1 MKEKSVKRKVTTAC
15 ARSLE
20 HHYGV
25 NGILKHMQNLWNKAD
40 ANQCKTD
47 LELRVYTSR
56 LLGQNTNLVLHGGGN
71 TSVKMLEQDLFGNE
85 LELLYVKGSGWDL
98 GTIQAAGF
106 APVRMDELLKLAKL
120 EKLSDTQMARAL
132 RVATV
137 DPSAPAPSVEAILHA
152 ILPFKFVDHTHTDA
166 LVTVMNTPSGL
177 ARVEEIYSDEVV
189 VIPYVMPGF
198 DLAKRCAK
206 DFPKLVTAKTR
217 GMVLMN
223 HGLFTFSDSAQE
235 SYENMIELVT
245 RAEKYLERKKSW
257 KIRASKP
264 MKVAPSIRLELATLR
279 NELSSLIGH
288 PVILRSNQ
296 EADCLAF
303 AQRADVTKIA
313 TRGPATPDHVIRT
326 KRIPLIGRDL
336 KKYSSAYQKDF
347 EKFAKKSGRDL
358 TMLDPVPRIILDP
371 KLGLISVG
379 KSSSDAAIGEDIYR
393 HTIEI
398 ISRAEQ
404 LESWQA
410 LPINSI
416 FEMEYWDLEQAKLK
430 KSGSSPA
437 FTGEITLVTGA
448 ASGIGK
454 ACVEAMFRRGASV
467 IGLDLNPSIT
477 TTFSRPDYLG
487 IVCDITDENTLRS
500 ALEAGVRRFG
510 GLDMIV
516 LNAGIFPSSQMI
528 ENLDLETWQKVMR
541 VNLDANLSLMRE
553 AHPLLKLAPNGGRV
567 AVIASKNVPAPGP
580 GAAAYSAS
588 KAALTQLSRVA
599 ALEWGTDNIRVNML
613 HPNAV
618 FDTGIWTPEILEKR
632 AKSYGLSVEA
642 YKTNNV
648 LRVEVSSRDVAE
660 LAAELC
666 GVVFA
671 KTTGAQIAIDG
682 GNDRVI

>member
-1 MKEKSVKRKVTTAC
+1 
-15 ARSLE
+15 
-20 HHYGV
+20 
-25 NGILKHMQNLWNKAD
+25 MQSLWNDAD

-71 TSVKMLEQDLFGNE
+71 TSVKILERDLFGDE
-85 LELLYVKGSGWDL
+85 PELLYVKGSGWDL
-98 GTIQAAGF
+98 STIRAAGF
-106 APVRMDELLKLAKL
+106 SPVRMDELLKLAKL

-137 DPSAPAPSVEAILHA
+137 DPNAPAPSVEAILHA

-177 ARVEEIYSDEVV
+177 ARVEEIYGDEVV

-235 SYENMIELVT
+235 SYENMIELVN
-245 RAEKYLERKKSW
+245 RAEKYLEKKRAW

-264 MKVAPSIRLELATLR
+264 VKMAQSIRLELAQLR
-279 NELSSLIGH
+279 NEISSLVGQ

-303 AQRADVTKIA
+303 TQREDLAKIA

-326 KRIPLIGRDL
+326 KRIPMIGRDL

-347 EKFAKKSGRDL
+347 ERFAKKSGRDL
-358 TMLDPVPRIILDP
+358 TMLDPAPRIILDP
-371 KLGLISVG
+371 KLGLIGVG
-379 KSSSDAAIGEDIYR
+379 KSSSDAAMGEDIYR

-398 ISRAEQ
+398 ISRAEK

-410 LPINSI
+410 LPAPAI

-437 FTGEITLVTGA
+437 FMGEVALVTGA

-454 ACVEAMFRRGASV
+454 ACVEAMLRRGASV

-487 IVCDITDENTLRS
+487 IVCDITDESALIS

-528 ENLDLETWQKVMR
+528 KNLDLETWQKVMR

-599 ALEWGTDNIRVNML
+599 ALEWGADNIRVNML

-618 FDTGIWTPEILEKR
+618 FDTGIWTLEILEKR
-632 AKSYGLSVEA
+632 AKSYGLSIEA

-648 LRVEVSSRDVAE
+648 LRTEVSSRDVAE

-666 GVVFA
+666 GPVFA

>member
-1 MKEKSVKRKVTTAC
+1 
-15 ARSLE
+15 
-20 HHYGV
+20 
-25 NGILKHMQNLWNKAD
+25 MQNLWNASD
-40 ANQCKTD
+40 AKQCKTD

-71 TSVKMLEQDLFGNE
+71 TSVKMLEKDLFGDDF
-85 LELLYVKGSGWDL
+85 ELLYVKGSGWDL
-98 GTIQAAGF
+98 GTIQVAGF
-106 APVRMDELLKLAKL
+106 APVRMNELLKLAKL

-177 ARVEEIYSDEVV
+177 ARVREIYGDEVV
-189 VIPYVMPGF
+189 VLPYVMPGF
-198 DLAKRCAK
+198 DLAKRCVK

-235 SYENMIELVT
+235 SYEKMIELVT
-245 RAEKYLERKKSW
+245 RGEKYLEKKRAW
-257 KIRASKP
+257 KIPASKP
-264 MKVAPSIRLELATLR
+264 VAVAASIRLELAKLR
-279 NELSSLIGH
+279 NEISSLIGQ

-296 EADCLAF
+296 ESDCLAF
-303 AQRADVTKIA
+303 AQREDISKIA

-326 KRIPLIGRDL
+326 KRIPMIGCDL
-336 KKYSSAYQKDF
+336 KKYSSAYRKDF
-347 EKFAKKSGRDL
+347 ERFAKKSGRDL
-358 TMLDPVPRIILDP
+358 TMLDPAPRIILDP

-379 KSSSDAAIGEDIYR
+379 KSSSDAGMSEDIYR
-393 HTIEI
+393 HTIQI

-404 LESWQA
+404 LESWRA
-410 LPINSI
+410 LPATAI
-416 FEMEYWDLEQAKLK
+416 FEMEYWDLEQAKLRN
-430 KSGSSPA
+430 SGSSPE
-437 FTGEITLVTGA
+437 FLGEIALVTGA

-454 ACVEAMFRRGASV
+454 ACVEAMMKRGASV
-467 IGLDLNPSIT
+467 IGLDLNPSIMR
-477 TTFSRPDYLG
+477 TFSRPDYLG
-487 IVCDITDENTLRS
+487 IVCDITDENALRA

-516 LNAGIFPSSQMI
+516 LNAGIFPSSRLIQD
-528 ENLDLETWQKVMR
+528 LDLQTWQKVMR

-553 AHPLLKLAPNGGRV
+553 THPLLKLAPNGGRV

-599 ALEWGTDNIRVNML
+599 ALEWGADKIRVNVL

-618 FDTGIWTPEILEKR
+618 FDTGIWTAEVLEKR

-642 YKTNNV
+642 YKTNNI
-648 LRVEVSSRDVAE
+648 LRTEVSSHDVAE

-666 GVVFA
+666 GPVFA

>member
-1 MKEKSVKRKVTTAC
+1 
-15 ARSLE
+15 
-20 HHYGV
+20 
-25 NGILKHMQNLWNKAD
+25 MQSLWNDAD

-71 TSVKMLEQDLFGNE
+71 TSVKILERDLFGDE
-85 LELLYVKGSGWDL
+85 PELLYVKGSGWDL
-98 GTIQAAGF
+98 STIQAAGF
-106 APVRMDELLKLAKL
+106 SPVRMDELLKLAKL

-137 DPSAPAPSVEAILHA
+137 DPNAPAPSVEAILHA

-177 ARVEEIYSDEVV
+177 ARVEEIYGDEVV

-235 SYENMIELVT
+235 SYENMIELVN
-245 RAEKYLERKKSW
+245 RAEKYLEKKRAW

-264 MKVAPSIRLELATLR
+264 VKMAQSIRLELAQLR
-279 NELSSLIGH
+279 NEISSLIGQ

-303 AQRADVTKIA
+303 TQREDLAKIA

-326 KRIPLIGRDL
+326 KRIPMIGRDL

-347 EKFAKKSGRDL
+347 ERFAKKSGRDL
-358 TMLDPVPRIILDP
+358 TMLDPAPRIILDP
-371 KLGLISVG
+371 KLGLIGVG
-379 KSSSDAAIGEDIYR
+379 KSSSDAAMGEDIYR

-398 ISRAEQ
+398 ISRAEK

-410 LPINSI
+410 LPAPAI

-437 FTGEITLVTGA
+437 FMGEVALVTGA

-454 ACVEAMFRRGASV
+454 ACVEAMLRRGASV
-467 IGLDLNPSIT
+467 IGLDLNSSIT

-487 IVCDITDENTLRS
+487 IVCDITDESALIS

-528 ENLDLETWQKVMR
+528 KNLDLETWQKVMR

-599 ALEWGTDNIRVNML
+599 ALEWGADNIRVNML

-618 FDTGIWTPEILEKR
+618 FDTGIWTLEILEKR
-632 AKSYGLSVEA
+632 AKSYGLSIEA

-648 LRVEVSSRDVAE
+648 LRTEVSSRDVAE

-666 GVVFA
+666 GPVFA

>member
-1 MKEKSVKRKVTTAC
+1 
-15 ARSLE
+15 
-20 HHYGV
+20 
-25 NGILKHMQNLWNKAD
+25 MQSLWNDTD
-40 ANQCKTD
+40 AQQCKSD

-56 LLGQNTNLVLHGGGN
+56 LLGQNPNLVLHGGGN
-71 TSVKMLEQDLFGNE
+71 TSVKILEQDLFGDD
-85 LELLYVKGSGWDL
+85 LKLLYVKGSGWDL
-98 GTIQAAGF
+98 GTIRAAGF
-106 APVRMDELLKLAKL
+106 SPVRMDELLKLATL
-120 EKLSDTQMARAL
+120 EKLSDTQMARAF

-137 DPSAPAPSVEAILHA
+137 DPNAPAPSVEAILHA
-152 ILPFKFVDHTHTDA
+152 LLPFKFVDHTHTDA

-177 ARVEEIYSDEVV
+177 ARVQEIYGDQVV
-189 VIPYVMPGF
+189 VVPYVMPGF
-198 DLAKRCAK
+198 DLAKRCAD
-206 DFPKLVTAKTR
+206 DFPKLFTPKTR

-245 RAEKYLERKKSW
+245 RSEKYLEKKRAW

-264 MKVAPSIRLELATLR
+264 MKVAPSIRLELAQLR
-279 NELSSLIGH
+279 NEISSLIGV

-296 EADCLAF
+296 ESDCLVF
-303 AQRADVTKIA
+303 AQREDLSKIA

-326 KRIPLIGRDL
+326 KRIPMIGRNL
-336 KKYSSAYQKDF
+336 KKYASMYQKDF
-347 EKFAKKSGRDL
+347 EKFAKKSGRNL
-358 TMLDPVPRIILDP
+358 TMLDPAPRIILDP
-371 KLGLISVG
+371 KLGLVSVG
-379 KSSSDAAIGEDIYR
+379 KSSSDAAICEDIYR

-398 ISRAEQ
+398 ISRAEH

-410 LPINSI
+410 LPAKAI

-430 KSGSSPA
+430 KSGSSQA
-437 FTGEITLVTGA
+437 FAGEVALVTGA

-454 ACVEAMFRRGASV
+454 ACIEAMFRRGASV

-477 TTFSRPDYLG
+477 TIFSRPDYLG
-487 IVCDITDENTLRS
+487 ITCDITDEDGIQS

-528 ENLDLETWQKVMR
+528 ENLDLTTWQKVMR

-599 ALEWGTDNIRVNML
+599 ALEWGADNIRVNML

-618 FDTGIWTPEILEKR
+618 FDTGIWTPEVLEKR
-632 AKSYGLSVEA
+632 AKSYGLSVAA

-666 GVVFA
+666 GTIFA

>member
-1 MKEKSVKRKVTTAC
+1 
-15 ARSLE
+15 
-20 HHYGV
+20 
-25 NGILKHMQNLWNKAD
+25 MQSLWNDAD

-71 TSVKMLEQDLFGNE
+71 TSVKILERDLFGDE
-85 LELLYVKGSGWDL
+85 PELLYVKGSGWDL
-98 GTIQAAGF
+98 STIQAAGF
-106 APVRMDELLKLAKL
+106 SPVRMDELLKLAKL

-137 DPSAPAPSVEAILHA
+137 DPNAPAPSVEAILHA

-177 ARVEEIYSDEVV
+177 ARVEEIYGDEVV

-235 SYENMIELVT
+235 SYENMIELVN
-245 RAEKYLERKKSW
+245 RAEKYLEKKRAW

-264 MKVAPSIRLELATLR
+264 VKMAPSIRLELAQLR
-279 NELSSLIGH
+279 NEISSLVGQ

-303 AQRADVTKIA
+303 TQREDLAKIA
-313 TRGPATPDHVIRT
+313 TLGPATPDHVIRT
-326 KRIPLIGRDL
+326 KRIPMIGRDL

-347 EKFAKKSGRDL
+347 ERFAKKSGRDL
-358 TMLDPVPRIILDP
+358 TMLDPAPRIILDP
-371 KLGLISVG
+371 KLGLIGVG
-379 KSSSDAAIGEDIYR
+379 KSSSDAAMGEDIYR

-398 ISRAEQ
+398 ISRAEK

-410 LPINSI
+410 LPAPAI
-416 FEMEYWDLEQAKLK
+416 FEMEYWNLEQAKLK

-437 FTGEITLVTGA
+437 FMGEVALVTGA

-454 ACVEAMFRRGASV
+454 ACVEAMLRRGASV
-467 IGLDLNPSIT
+467 IGLDLNLSIT
-477 TTFSRPDYLG
+477 TTFSSPDYLG
-487 IVCDITDENTLRS
+487 IVCDITDESALIS

-528 ENLDLETWQKVMR
+528 KNLDLETWQKVMR

-599 ALEWGTDNIRVNML
+599 ALEWGADNIRVNML

-618 FDTGIWTPEILEKR
+618 FDTGIWTLEILEKR
-632 AKSYGLSVEA
+632 AKSYGLSIEA

-648 LRVEVSSRDVAE
+648 LRTEVSSRDVAE

-666 GVVFA
+666 GPVFA

>member
-1 MKEKSVKRKVTTAC
+1 
-15 ARSLE
+15 
-20 HHYGV
+20 
-25 NGILKHMQNLWNKAD
+25 MQSLWNDAD

-71 TSVKMLEQDLFGNE
+71 TSVKILERDLFGDE
-85 LELLYVKGSGWDL
+85 PELLYVKGSGWDL
-98 GTIQAAGF
+98 STIQAAGF
-106 APVRMDELLKLAKL
+106 SPVRMDELLKLAKL

-137 DPSAPAPSVEAILHA
+137 DPNAPAPSVEAILHA

-177 ARVEEIYSDEVV
+177 ARVEEIYGDEVV

-235 SYENMIELVT
+235 SYENMIELVN
-245 RAEKYLERKKSW
+245 RAEKYLEKKRAW

-264 MKVAPSIRLELATLR
+264 VKMAQSIRLELAQLR
-279 NELSSLIGH
+279 NEISSLVGQ

-303 AQRADVTKIA
+303 TQREDLAKIA

-326 KRIPLIGRDL
+326 KRIPMIGRDL

-347 EKFAKKSGRDL
+347 ERFAKKSGRDL
-358 TMLDPVPRIILDP
+358 TMLDPAPRIILDP
-371 KLGLISVG
+371 KLGLIGVG
-379 KSSSDAAIGEDIYR
+379 KSSSDAAMGEDIYR

-398 ISRAEQ
+398 ISRAEK

-410 LPINSI
+410 LPAPAI

-437 FTGEITLVTGA
+437 FMGEVALVTGA

-454 ACVEAMFRRGASV
+454 ACVEAMLRRGASV
-467 IGLDLNPSIT
+467 IGLDLNSSIT

-487 IVCDITDENTLRS
+487 IVCDITDESALIS

-528 ENLDLETWQKVMR
+528 KNLDLETWQKVMR

-599 ALEWGTDNIRVNML
+599 ALEWGADNIRVNML

-618 FDTGIWTPEILEKR
+618 FDTGIWTLEILEKR
-632 AKSYGLSVEA
+632 AKSYGLSIEA

-648 LRVEVSSRDVAE
+648 LRTEVSSRDVAE

-666 GVVFA
+666 GPVFA

>member
-1 MKEKSVKRKVTTAC
+1 
-15 ARSLE
+15 
-20 HHYGV
+20 
-25 NGILKHMQNLWNKAD
+25 MQSLWNDAD
-40 ANQCKTD
+40 AKQCETD

-56 LLGQNTNLVLHGGGN
+56 LLGQNPNLVLHGGGN
-71 TSVKMLEQDLFGNE
+71 TSVKILEQDLFGDN

-98 GTIQAAGF
+98 ATIQTAGF

-132 RVATV
+132 RVTTV
-137 DPSAPAPSVEAILHA
+137 DPGAPAPSVEAILHA

-177 ARVEEIYSDEVV
+177 ARVREIYGDEVV

-198 DLAKRCAK
+198 DLAKRCAR

-223 HGLFTFSDSAQE
+223 HGLFTFSDSAKE
-235 SYENMIELVT
+235 SYENMIKLVT
-245 RAEKYLERKKSW
+245 RAEKHLEQKKAW
-257 KIRASKP
+257 KLRALKP
-264 MKVAPSIRLELATLR
+264 AKVAASIRLELAQLR
-279 NELSSLIGH
+279 SEISSLIGQ

-303 AQRADVTKIA
+303 AQRENVSKIA

-326 KRIPLIGRDL
+326 KRIPMIGRDL
-336 KKYSSAYQKDF
+336 KRYSSAYQKDF

-358 TMLDPVPRIILDP
+358 TMLDPAPRIILDP

-398 ISRAEQ
+398 ISQAEQ

-410 LPINSI
+410 LPVNAI

-430 KSGSSPA
+430 KSGSRLVFS
-437 FTGEITLVTGA
+437 GEVALVTGA

-454 ACVEAMFRRGASV
+454 ACVEAMLKRGASV
-467 IGLDLNPSIT
+467 IGLDLNPSIES
-477 TTFSRPDYLG
+477 TFSRPDYLG
-487 IVCDITDENTLRS
+487 ITCDITDENALQS

-516 LNAGIFPSSQMI
+516 LNAGIFPSSKMI
-528 ENLDLETWQKVMR
+528 ESLDLETWQKVMR

-599 ALEWGTDNIRVNML
+599 ALEWGADNIRVNML

-618 FDTGIWTPEILEKR
+618 FDTGIWTQEVLEKR
-632 AKSYGLSVEA
+632 AKSYGLSVQG

-666 GVVFA
+666 GSVFA

>member
-1 MKEKSVKRKVTTAC
+1 
-15 ARSLE
+15 
-20 HHYGV
+20 
-25 NGILKHMQNLWNKAD
+25 MQSLWNDAD

-71 TSVKMLEQDLFGNE
+71 TSVKILERDLFGDE
-85 LELLYVKGSGWDL
+85 PELLYVKGSGWDL
-98 GTIQAAGF
+98 STIQAAGF
-106 APVRMDELLKLAKL
+106 SPVRMDELLKLAKL

-137 DPSAPAPSVEAILHA
+137 DPNAPAPSVEAILHA

-177 ARVEEIYSDEVV
+177 ARVEEIYGDEVV

-235 SYENMIELVT
+235 SYENMIELVN
-245 RAEKYLERKKSW
+245 RAEKYLEKKRAW

-264 MKVAPSIRLELATLR
+264 VKMAQSIRLELAQLR
-279 NELSSLIGH
+279 NEISSLVGQ

-303 AQRADVTKIA
+303 TQREDLAKIA

-326 KRIPLIGRDL
+326 KRIPMIGRDL

-347 EKFAKKSGRDL
+347 ERFAKKSGRDL
-358 TMLDPVPRIILDP
+358 TMLDPAPRIILDP

-379 KSSSDAAIGEDIYR
+379 KSSSDAAMGEDIYR

-398 ISRAEQ
+398 ISRAEK

-410 LPINSI
+410 LPAPAI

-437 FTGEITLVTGA
+437 FMGEVALVTGA

-454 ACVEAMFRRGASV
+454 ACVEAMLRRGASV
-467 IGLDLNPSIT
+467 IGLDLNSSIT

-487 IVCDITDENTLRS
+487 IVCDITDESALIS

-528 ENLDLETWQKVMR
+528 KNLDLETWQKVMR

-599 ALEWGTDNIRVNML
+599 ALEWGADNIRVNML

-618 FDTGIWTPEILEKR
+618 FDTGIWTLEILEKR
-632 AKSYGLSVEA
+632 AKSYGLSIEA

-648 LRVEVSSRDVAE
+648 LRTEVSSRDVAE

-666 GVVFA
+666 GPVFA

>member
-1 MKEKSVKRKVTTAC
+1 VESHGKNQERF
-15 ARSLE
+15 LE
-20 HHYGV
+20 HHFGV
-25 NGILKHMQNLWNKAD
+25 NGILKHMQNLWNDAD

-71 TSVKMLEQDLFGNE
+71 TSVKILEQDLFGDG

-137 DPSAPAPSVEAILHA
+137 DPGAPAPSVEAILHA

-177 ARVEEIYSDEVV
+177 ARVQEIYGDEVV

-245 RAEKYLERKKSW
+245 RAERYLEKKRAW
-257 KIRASKP
+257 KIPAVKP
-264 MKVAPSIRLELATLR
+264 VKVAPSIRLELSTLR
-279 NELSSLIGH
+279 HEISSLIGQ
-288 PVILRSNQ
+288 PMILRSNQ

-303 AQRADVTKIA
+303 AQREDLVKIA

-326 KRIPLIGRDL
+326 KRTPMIGRDL

-347 EKFAKKSGRDL
+347 EKFAKKSGRGL
-358 TMLDPVPRIILDP
+358 TMLDPAPRIILDP

-430 KSGSSPA
+430 KSGSSLA
-437 FTGEITLVTGA
+437 FTGEIALVTGA

-454 ACVEAMFRRGASV
+454 ACVEAMLRRGASV
-467 IGLDLNPSIT
+467 IGLDLNPNIT

-487 IVCDITDENTLRS
+487 IVCDITDENALIS

-516 LNAGIFPSSQMI
+516 LNAGIFPSSRMI

-599 ALEWGTDNIRVNML
+599 ALEWGADNIRVNML

-618 FDTGIWTPEILEKR
+618 FDTGIWTPEVLEKR

-666 GVVFA
+666 GAVFA

>member
-1 MKEKSVKRKVTTAC
+1 LKR
-15 ARSLE
+15 
-20 HHYGV
+20 Y
-25 NGILKHMQNLWNKAD
+25 
-40 ANQCKTD
+40 
-47 LELRVYTSR
+47 SR
-56 LLGQNTNLVLHGGGN
+56 
-71 TSVKMLEQDLFGNE
+71 
-85 LELLYVKGSGWDL
+85 
-98 GTIQAAGF
+98 I
-106 APVRMDELLKLAKL
+106 
-120 EKLSDTQMARAL
+120 
-132 RVATV
+132 
-137 DPSAPAPSVEAILHA
+137 
-152 ILPFKFVDHTHTDA
+152 
-166 LVTVMNTPSGL
+166 
-177 ARVEEIYSDEVV
+177 
-189 VIPYVMPGF
+189 
-198 DLAKRCAK
+198 
-206 DFPKLVTAKTR
+206 
-217 GMVLMN
+217 
-223 HGLFTFSDSAQE
+223 
-235 SYENMIELVT
+235 
-245 RAEKYLERKKSW
+245 
-257 KIRASKP
+257 
-264 MKVAPSIRLELATLR
+264 
-279 NELSSLIGH
+279 
-288 PVILRSNQ
+288 
-296 EADCLAF
+296 
-303 AQRADVTKIA
+303 
-313 TRGPATPDHVIRT
+313 
-326 KRIPLIGRDL
+326 
-336 KKYSSAYQKDF
+336 YQKDF

-358 TMLDPVPRIILDP
+358 TMLDPAPRIILDP

-393 HTIEI
+393 HTIKI

-437 FTGEITLVTGA
+437 FSGEIALVTGA

-467 IGLDLNPSIT
+467 IGLDLNPSIMT
-477 TTFSRPDYLG
+477 MFSRPDYLG
-487 IVCDITDENTLRS
+487 IVCNITDENALIS

-528 ENLDLETWQKVMR
+528 EHLDLETWQKVMR

-599 ALEWGTDNIRVNML
+599 ALEWGADNIRVNML

-618 FDTGIWTPEILEKR
+618 FDTGIWTPEVLEKR

-648 LRVEVSSRDVAE
+648 LRTEVSSRDVAE

-666 GVVFA
+666 GTVFA

>member
-1 MKEKSVKRKVTTAC
+1 
-15 ARSLE
+15 
-20 HHYGV
+20 
-25 NGILKHMQNLWNKAD
+25 MQSLWNN
-40 ANQCKTD
+40 ANAQQCKTD

-71 TSVKMLEQDLFGNE
+71 TSVKMLEQDLFGDD

-106 APVRMDELLKLAKL
+106 SPVRMAELLKLAKL

-137 DPSAPAPSVEAILHA
+137 DPGAPAPSVEAILHA

-166 LVTVMNTPSGL
+166 LLTVMNTPSGL
-177 ARVEEIYSDEVV
+177 ARVQEIYGDEVV

-198 DLAKRCAK
+198 DLAKRCAR
-206 DFPKLVTAKTR
+206 DFPKLVTSKTR

-245 RAEKYLERKKSW
+245 RAEKYLEKKRAW
-257 KIRASKP
+257 KIRAAKP
-264 MKVAPSIRLELATLR
+264 VKVAPSIRLELAQLR
-279 NELSSLIGH
+279 SEISSLIGQ

-296 EADCLAF
+296 ETDCLAF
-303 AQRADVTKIA
+303 AQREDVAKIA
-313 TRGPATPDHVIRT
+313 IRGPATPDHVIRT
-326 KRIPLIGRDL
+326 KRIPMIGRDL
-336 KKYSSAYQKDF
+336 KQYSSAYQKDF

-358 TMLDPVPRIILDP
+358 TMLDPAPRIILDP

-379 KSSSDAAIGEDIYR
+379 SSSSDAAIGEDIYR
-393 HTIEI
+393 HTMEI

-410 LPINSI
+410 LPTHAI

-437 FTGEITLVTGA
+437 FSGEVALVTGA

-454 ACVEAMFRRGASV
+454 ASVESMLKRGASV
-467 IGLDLNPSIT
+467 IGLDLNPSIES
-477 TTFSRPDYLG
+477 TFSRPDYLG
-487 IVCDITDENTLRS
+487 IVCDITDENALRS

-599 ALEWGTDNIRVNML
+599 ALEWGADNIRVNML

-666 GVVFA
+666 GSVFA

>member
-1 MKEKSVKRKVTTAC
+1 
-15 ARSLE
+15 
-20 HHYGV
+20 
-25 NGILKHMQNLWNKAD
+25 MQNLWNDAD
-40 ANQCKTD
+40 ANHCKTD

-56 LLGQNTNLVLHGGGN
+56 LLGQDSNLVLHGGGN
-71 TSVKMLEQDLFGNE
+71 TSVKILEQDLFGE
-85 LELLYVKGSGWDL
+85 DLELLYVKGSGWDL

-106 APVRMDELLKLAKL
+106 APVRMDELLKLARL

-137 DPSAPAPSVEAILHA
+137 DPNAPAPSVEAILHA

-177 ARVEEIYSDEVV
+177 TRVQEIYGDEVV

-245 RAEKYLERKKSW
+245 RSEKYLEKKRVW
-257 KIRASKP
+257 KIRATKP
-264 MKVAPSIRLELATLR
+264 VKVAATIRLELAALR
-279 NELSSLIGH
+279 NEISSLIGQ

-303 AQRADVTKIA
+303 AQREDVSKIA

-326 KRIPLIGRDL
+326 KRIPMIGRDL
-336 KKYSSAYQKDF
+336 KKYSSTYQKDF
-347 EKFAKKSGRDL
+347 KKFAKKSGRNL
-358 TMLDPVPRIILDP
+358 TMLDSAPRIILDP

-410 LPINSI
+410 LPINAI
-416 FEMEYWDLEQAKLK
+416 LEMEYWDLEQAKLK

-437 FTGEITLVTGA
+437 FAGEIALVSGA

-467 IGLDLNPSIT
+467 IGLDLNPNIT
-477 TTFSRPDYLG
+477 ERFSRPDYLG
-487 IVCDITDENTLRS
+487 IVCDITDENALIS

-567 AVIASKNVPAPGP
+567 TVIASKNVPAPGP

-599 ALEWGTDNIRVNML
+599 ALEWGADNIRVNML

-618 FDTGIWTPEILEKR
+618 FDTGIWTPEVLEKR

-666 GVVFA
+666 GPVFA

>member
-1 MKEKSVKRKVTTAC
+1 MQ
-15 ARSLE
+15 SLWDSSDA
-20 HHYGV
+20 
-25 NGILKHMQNLWNKAD
+25 KH
-40 ANQCKTD
+40 CKTD

-56 LLGQNTNLVLHGGGN
+56 LLGQDTNLVLHGGGN
-71 TSVKMLEQDLFGNE
+71 TSVKILEQDLFGDD

-177 ARVEEIYSDEVV
+177 ARVQEIYGDEVV

-206 DFPKLVTAKTR
+206 DFPKLVTSKTR

-245 RAEKYLERKKSW
+245 RAEKYLEKKKAW
-257 KIRASKP
+257 KIPSSKP
-264 MKVAPSIRLELATLR
+264 VKVAATIRLELAQLR
-279 NELSSLIGH
+279 SKISSLIGY

-296 EADCLAF
+296 ETDCLAF
-303 AQRADVTKIA
+303 AQREDVAKIA

-326 KRIPLIGRDL
+326 KRIPMIGCDL

-358 TMLDPVPRIILDP
+358 TILDSAPRIILDR

-379 KSSSDAAIGEDIYR
+379 KSSSDAAVSEDIYR

-410 LPINSI
+410 LPVNAI

-437 FTGEITLVTGA
+437 FAGEVSLVTGA

-454 ACVEAMFRRGASV
+454 ACVEAMLRRGASV
-467 IGLDLNPSIT
+467 IGLDLNPSIES
-477 TTFSRPDYLG
+477 TFSRPDYLG
-487 IVCDITDENTLRS
+487 IVCDITDENALQS

-516 LNAGIFPSSQMI
+516 LNAGIFPSSRMI
-528 ENLDLETWQKVMR
+528 EHLDLETWQKVMR

-599 ALEWGTDNIRVNML
+599 ALEWGADNIRVNML

-618 FDTGIWTPEILEKR
+618 FDTGIWTPEVLEKR

-660 LAAELC
+660 LTAELC
-666 GVVFA
+666 GPVFA

>member
-1 MKEKSVKRKVTTAC
+1 
-15 ARSLE
+15 
-20 HHYGV
+20 
-25 NGILKHMQNLWNKAD
+25 MQSLWNDAD
-40 ANQCKTD
+40 AKQCKTD

-56 LLGQNTNLVLHGGGN
+56 LLGQNSNLVLHGGGN
-71 TSVKMLEQDLFGNE
+71 TSVKILEQDLFGDD

-106 APVRMDELLKLAKL
+106 APVRMDELLKLVKL

-137 DPSAPAPSVEAILHA
+137 DPGAPAPSVEAILHA

-177 ARVEEIYSDEVV
+177 ARVREIYGDEVV

-245 RAEKYLERKKSW
+245 RSEKYLEKKRAW

-264 MKVAPSIRLELATLR
+264 VKVVASIRLELARLR
-279 NELSSLIGH
+279 HEISGLIGQS
-288 PVILRSNQ
+288 VILRSTH

-303 AQRADVTKIA
+303 TQREDIAEIA
-313 TRGPATPDHVIRT
+313 TRGPATPDHVIRS
-326 KRIPLIGRDL
+326 KRIPMIGRDL

-347 EKFAKKSGRDL
+347 EKFARKSGRDL
-358 TMLDPVPRIILDP
+358 TMLDPAPRIILDP

-379 KSSSDAAIGEDIYR
+379 KSSVDAAICEDIYR

-410 LPINSI
+410 LPAKAI
-416 FEMEYWDLEQAKLK
+416 FEMEYWDLEQAKLI
-430 KSGSSPA
+430 KSGSSLA
-437 FTGEITLVTGA
+437 FAGEIALVTGA

-477 TTFSRPDYLG
+477 TIFSRPDYLG
-487 IVCDITDENTLRS
+487 ITCDITDENALRS

-516 LNAGIFPSSQMI
+516 LNAGIFPASRMI

-553 AHPLLKLAPNGGRV
+553 AHPLLRLAPNGGRV

-599 ALEWGTDNIRVNML
+599 ALEWGADNIRVNML

-618 FDTGIWTPEILEKR
+618 FDTGIWTAEVLEKR

-666 GVVFA
+666 GPVFA

>member
-1 MKEKSVKRKVTTAC
+1 MLGLVQCT
-15 ARSLE
+15 
-20 HHYGV
+20 HHGDAV
-25 NGILKHMQNLWNKAD
+25 NGILKHMQSLWNDAD
-40 ANQCKTD
+40 AIQCKTD
-47 LELRVYTSR
+47 LELRVYTSK

-71 TSVKMLEQDLFGNE
+71 TSVKILEQDLFGDD

-98 GTIQAAGF
+98 STIQAAGF
-106 APVRMDELLKLAKL
+106 SPVRMDELLKLAKL

-137 DPSAPAPSVEAILHA
+137 DPIAPSPSVEAILHA

-177 ARVEEIYSDEVV
+177 ARVQEIYGDEVV

-198 DLAKRCAK
+198 DLAKRCAR

-245 RAEKYLERKKSW
+245 RAEKYLERNKAW
-257 KIRASKP
+257 KVRASKSV
-264 MKVAPSIRLELATLR
+264 KVAPSIRLELAQLR
-279 NELSSLIGH
+279 NEISSLTGQ
-288 PVILRSNQ
+288 PMILRSNQ

-303 AQRADVTKIA
+303 VQREDLAKIA

-326 KRIPLIGRDL
+326 KRIPMIGRDL
-336 KKYSSAYQKDF
+336 RKYSSTYQKDF
-347 EKFAKKSGRDL
+347 EKFAKSGRDL
-358 TMLDPVPRIILDP
+358 TMLDPAPRIILDP
-371 KLGLISVG
+371 KLGLVSVG

-410 LPINSI
+410 LPANAI
-416 FEMEYWDLEQAKLK
+416 FAMEYWDLEQAKLK
-430 KSGSSPA
+430 KPGSSPA
-437 FTGEITLVTGA
+437 FVGEIALVTGA

-454 ACVEAMFRRGASV
+454 ACVEAMLRRGASV
-467 IGLDLNPSIT
+467 IGLDLNSSIT
-477 TTFSRPDYLG
+477 TIFSRPDYLG
-487 IVCDITDENTLRS
+487 IVCDITDENALRS

-516 LNAGIFPSSQMI
+516 LNAGIFPSSRMI

-599 ALEWGTDNIRVNML
+599 ALEWGADNIRVNVL

-618 FDTGIWTPEILEKR
+618 FDTGIWTPEVLEKR
-632 AKSYGLSVEA
+632 AKSYGLSIEA

-666 GVVFA
+666 GTVFA

>member
-1 MKEKSVKRKVTTAC
+1 
-15 ARSLE
+15 
-20 HHYGV
+20 
-25 NGILKHMQNLWNKAD
+25 MQSLWNDAD
-40 ANQCKTD
+40 AKQCKTD

-71 TSVKMLEQDLFGNE
+71 TSVKMLEQDLFGDD

-106 APVRMDELLKLAKL
+106 APVRLHELLKLAKL

-132 RVATV
+132 KVATV

-177 ARVEEIYSDEVV
+177 ARVQEIYGDEVV

-223 HGLFTFSDSAQE
+223 HGLFTFSDSPQE

-245 RAEKYLERKKSW
+245 RAERYLEKKRAW
-257 KIRASKP
+257 KIRAVKP
-264 MKVAPSIRLELATLR
+264 VKVAPSIRLELAQLR
-279 NELSSLIGH
+279 HEISSLIGQ

-303 AQRADVTKIA
+303 AQREDVSKIA

-326 KRIPLIGRDL
+326 KRIPMIGRNL

-347 EKFAKKSGRDL
+347 EKFAKKSGRGL
-358 TMLDPVPRIILDP
+358 TMLDPAPRIILDP

-379 KSSSDAAIGEDIYR
+379 KSSNDAGICEDIYR

-398 ISRAEQ
+398 ISRTEQ

-430 KSGSSPA
+430 KPGSSPA
-437 FTGEITLVTGA
+437 FAGEVALVTGA

-487 IVCDITDENTLRS
+487 IVCDITDENALRS
-500 ALEAGVRRFG
+500 ALEAGVRHFG

-516 LNAGIFPSSQMI
+516 LNAGIFPSSRMI
-528 ENLDLETWQKVMR
+528 QNLDLETWQKVMR

-553 AHPLLKLAPNGGRV
+553 AHPLLQLAPNGGRV

-599 ALEWGTDNIRVNML
+599 ALEWGADNIRVNML

-618 FDTGIWTPEILEKR
+618 FDTGIWTPEVLEKR
-632 AKSYGLSVEA
+632 AKSYGLSVQE

-648 LRVEVSSRDVAE
+648 LRTEVSSRDVAE
-660 LAAELC
+660 LATELC
-666 GVVFA
+666 GSVFA